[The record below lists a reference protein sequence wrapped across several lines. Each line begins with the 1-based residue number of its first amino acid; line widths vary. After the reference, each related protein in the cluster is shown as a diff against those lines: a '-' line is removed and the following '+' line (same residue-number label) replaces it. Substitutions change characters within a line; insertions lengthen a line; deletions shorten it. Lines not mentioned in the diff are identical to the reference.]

1 MSADDTPIPRGQ
13 LMPIYHC
20 HSPQRLLTESAKG
33 KIAGEITRIHCEATG
48 ESPSFVNVLFLDIPL
63 GTSFNGGRPSAHAFV
78 CGEIRDGH
86 DLQTRHALLR
96 DLSQMWTRLSGQ
108 SEAELI
114 VALRETPAENAT
126 QGGLILAEPRHEQ
139 QWFDENHAKL
149 AEFGLL

>member
-1 MSADDTPIPRGQ
+1 
-13 LMPIYHC
+13 MPIYHC
-20 HSPQRLLTESAKG
+20 HSPRRLLTESAKG
-33 KIAGEITRIHCEATG
+33 KLSGEITRIHCEATG
-48 ESPSFVNVLFLDIPL
+48 ESPSFVNVLFIDIL
-63 GTSFNGGRPSAHAFV
+63 EGTSFAAGRPSTRSFV
-78 CGEIRDGH
+78 FGEIRDGH

-96 DLSQMWTRLSGQ
+96 ELSQMWTHCTGQ

-126 QGGLILAEPRHEQ
+126 QAGQIFAPPGHDQ

>member
-1 MSADDTPIPRGQ
+1 
-13 LMPIYHC
+13 MPIYHC

-33 KIAGEITRIHCEATG
+33 KLAGEITRIHCEATG
-48 ESPSFVNVLFLDIPL
+48 ESPSFVNVLFLDIPE
-63 GTSFNGGRPSAHAFV
+63 GASFAAGRPSTRSFV
-78 CGEIRDGH
+78 FGEIRDGH
-86 DLQTRHALLR
+86 DLQTRHALLQG
-96 DLSQMWTRLSGQ
+96 LSQMWTLCTGQ

-126 QGGLILAEPRHEQ
+126 QAGLIFAGPGHEQ

>member
-1 MSADDTPIPRGQ
+1 
-13 LMPIYHC
+13 MPIYHC

-63 GTSFNGGRPSAHAFV
+63 GTSFKGGRPSARAFV
-78 CGEIRDGH
+78 FGEIRDGH

-126 QGGLILAEPRHEQ
+126 QGGLIFAEPGHEQ